1 MKKSIKFAGAN
12 SDDEDESKSG
22 HVLQPDKEFSS
33 PQNTS
38 FNNVNVEIRVVFLK
52 IGSIS
57 IKDNKFA
64 CEAFVEASWFDPN
77 FKSKKSQNQSG
88 EDLNYNEKVNWNPRI
103 IIQNLTASSTQEI
116 WYHVEKLKYGYKISE
131 RRRLKGNSNIFST
144 KSKFFSNKSLFKENF
159 HNHLI

>member
-57 IKDNKFA
+57 IT
-64 CEAFVEASWFDPN
+64 E
-77 FKSKKSQNQSG
+77 SKWRRS
-88 EDLNYNEKVNWNPRI
+88 
-103 IIQNLTASSTQEI
+103 
-116 WYHVEKLKYGYKISE
+116 KLQ
-131 RRRLKGNSNIFST
+131 
-144 KSKFFSNKSLFKENF
+144 
-159 HNHLI
+159 